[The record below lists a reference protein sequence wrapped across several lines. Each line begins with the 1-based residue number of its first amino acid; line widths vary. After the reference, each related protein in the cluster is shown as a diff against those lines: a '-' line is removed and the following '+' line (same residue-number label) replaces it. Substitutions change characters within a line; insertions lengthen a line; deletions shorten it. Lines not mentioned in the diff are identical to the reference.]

1 MRIGLL
7 HHSIHQDTVGRHV
20 ANNRYKPFRIV
31 KRFLSSKEGEIIT
44 TFAHEMISINNLTFE
59 IGSRALYDEANWH
72 IKPGDKTGL
81 IGANGTGKSTLLKL
95 IVGEYA
101 PTSGTI
107 SMAKDLKIG
116 YLNQDLLSY
125 HSEKSILHVAMEAF
139 ERQNQLHTEID
150 NLLRKLETDY
160 SDDILNKLSDKQMEF
175 EALDGYN
182 IEFRAH
188 EILAGLGFSEEE
200 RKRPLATF
208 SGGWR
213 MRVMLA
219 RILLQT
225 PDILLLDEPTNH
237 LDLPSIKWLE
247 TYLQAFEG
255 SIVIVSHDRYFL
267 DRIINKTVESRRGKL
282 TLYAGNYSFYL
293 EEKSLREEIQS
304 NQFKNQQAKIK
315 QEERLIERFRSKASK
330 AKMVQSRIK
339 ALDKMEKVEE
349 VDDDNPVVNFSFKFS
364 KPSGRHVVTLENISK
379 RYPNIEILENTD
391 GLIEKGDK
399 IALIGAN
406 GKGKST
412 LLRIVADADQ
422 EFEGTS
428 TKGHNVSQTFF
439 AQHQLEA
446 LHLENSLLQELQ
458 AYAPRHS
465 ETELRSILG
474 CFLFTGDDVFKKIK
488 VLSGGEKSRVALAK
502 ALTADAN
509 FLVLDEPTNHLD
521 MASVNILIQALQQY
535 EGTLIV
541 VSHDRYFLDH
551 VANKIWFIENKEIK
565 EYPGTYEEYE
575 TWNSKRVIKP
585 QPDKKEEK
593 KVPAPKK
600 EKVSSTEN
608 EQRNLLQKKNKEL
621 SNLEKTISE
630 KETEVKSLEVAL
642 ADEKVYAD
650 AEKLKEKTRSYNSTK
665 AELTALQKT
674 WESLAEEI
682 MELEGSI
689 D

>member
-1 MRIGLL
+1 MEKKNGLTSL
-7 HHSIHQDTVGRHV
+7 YMDAKV
-20 ANNRYKPFRIV
+20 AKDA
-31 KRFLSSKEGEIIT
+31 EIFI
-44 TFAHEMISINNLTFE
+44 TFAPEMISINNLTFE

-72 IKPGDKTGL
+72 IKPGDKVGL

-95 IVGEYA
+95 IVGEFS

-107 SMAKDLKIG
+107 SMAKDLKLG

-139 ERQNQLHTEID
+139 ERQNQLHTEIE
-150 NLLRKLETDY
+150 NLLKKLETDY
-160 SDDILNKLSDKQMEF
+160 SDDILNKLSDKQTEF
-175 EALDGYN
+175 EALDGYS

-200 RKRPLATF
+200 QKRPLATF

-219 RILLQT
+219 RILLQA

-247 TYLQAFEG
+247 TYLQSFEG
-255 SIVIVSHDRYFL
+255 AIVIVSHDRYFL
-267 DRIINKTVESRRGKL
+267 DRIINKTVESRKGKL

-293 EEKSLREEIQS
+293 EEKSLREEIQG
-304 NQFKNQQAKIK
+304 NQYKNQQAKIK

-339 ALDKMEKVEE
+339 ALDRMEKVDE
-349 VDDDNPVVNFSFKFS
+349 VDDDNPEVNFSFKFS
-364 KPSGRHVVTLENISK
+364 KPSGRHVVTIENISK
-379 RYPNIEILENTD
+379 SYPNIDILDKTD

-412 LLRIVADADQ
+412 LLRIVADADT
-422 EFEGTS
+422 EFEGKS

-446 LHLENSLLQELQ
+446 LHLENSILQELV
-458 AYAPRHS
+458 AFAPKHT

-474 CFLFTGDDVFKKIK
+474 SFLFTGDDVFKKIK

-535 EGTLIV
+535 EGTFIV

-551 VANKIWFIENKEIK
+551 VANKIWFIEDKEIK
-565 EYPGTYEEYE
+565 EYPGSYQEFEE
-575 TWNSKRVIKP
+575 WNSKRTIKP
-585 QPDKKEEK
+585 VVKQEK
-593 KVPAPKK
+593 KVKEEPKK
-600 EKVSSTEN
+600 EKVAPTDDVKKII
-608 EQRNLLQKKNKEL
+608 QKKNKEL
-621 SNLEKTISE
+621 SALEEKIESQESLVKELENELAQEDIYSDPVKLQEHTRNYNSE
-630 KETEVKSLEVAL
+630 KAKLEG
-642 ADEKVYAD
+642 
-650 AEKLKEKTRSYNSTK
+650 
-665 AELTALQKT
+665 LQQD
-674 WESLAEEI
+674 WENLAEEI
-682 MELEGSI
+682 MNLEG
-689 D
+689 

>member
-1 MRIGLL
+1 M
-7 HHSIHQDTVGRHV
+7 
-20 ANNRYKPFRIV
+20 
-31 KRFLSSKEGEIIT
+31 
-44 TFAHEMISINNLTFE
+44 
-59 IGSRALYDEANWH
+59 
-72 IKPGDKTGL
+72 
-81 IGANGTGKSTLLKL
+81 KS
-95 IVGEYA
+95 
-101 PTSGTI
+101 
-107 SMAKDLKIG
+107 
-116 YLNQDLLSY
+116 
-125 HSEKSILHVAMEAF
+125 F
-139 ERQNQLHTEID
+139 ERQNQLHTEIEI
-150 NLLRKLETDY
+150 LLQKLETDY
-160 SDDILNKLSDKQMEF
+160 SDEILNKLSDKQMEF
-175 EALDGYN
+175 DALDGYN

-200 RKRPLATF
+200 QQRPLATF

-247 TYLQAFEG
+247 NYLQAFEG
-255 SIVIVSHDRYFL
+255 AIVIVSHDRYFL
-267 DRIINKTVESRRGKL
+267 DRIINKTVESRKGKL
-282 TLYAGNYSFYL
+282 TVYAGNYSFYI

-315 QEERLIERFRSKASK
+315 QEEKLIERFRAKASK

-339 ALDKMEKVEE
+339 ALDRMEKIDD
-349 VDDDNPVVNFSFKFS
+349 VDDDNPAVNFSFKFS
-364 KPSGRHVVTLENISK
+364 KPSGRHVVTLEDVSK
-379 RYPNIEILENTD
+379 SYPNLEILQDT
-391 GLIEKGDK
+391 GAIIEKGDK

-412 LLRIVADADQ
+412 LLRIVADADL
-422 EFEGTS
+422 EYSGSS

-446 LHLENSLLQELQ
+446 LHLENNLLQELI
-458 AYAPRHS
+458 AFAPKHT

-551 VANKIWFIENKEIK
+551 VANKIWFIEDKEIK

-575 TWNSKRVIKP
+575 IWNAKRVVKTESKAEKKIV
-585 QPDKKEEK
+585 KEE
-593 KVPAPKK
+593 PKK
-600 EKVSSTEN
+600 EKAAPTEDHT
-608 EQRNLLQKKNKEL
+608 RLLNRKNKEL
-621 SNLEKTISE
+621 ALLEQKIGE
-630 KETEVKSLEVAL
+630 GERQLKDLELHLAKEETYS
-642 ADEKVYAD
+642 D
-650 AEKLKEKTRSYNSTK
+650 ASKLQEATRAYNSYKASFEKLQ
-665 AELTALQKT
+665 LD
-674 WESLAEEI
+674 WEQLAEEI
-682 MELEGSI
+682 MDLEE
-689 D
+689 

>member
-1 MRIGLL
+1 
-7 HHSIHQDTVGRHV
+7 
-20 ANNRYKPFRIV
+20 
-31 KRFLSSKEGEIIT
+31 
-44 TFAHEMISINNLTFE
+44 MISINNLTFE
-59 IGSRALYDEANWH
+59 IGARALYDEVNWH
-72 IKPGDKTGL
+72 IKPGDKVGL
-81 IGANGTGKSTLLKL
+81 IGANGTGKSTLLKI
-95 IVGEYA
+95 IVGEYS
-101 PTSGTI
+101 PTSGTV

-139 ERQNQLHTEID
+139 ERQNQLHSEIEV
-150 NLLRKLETDY
+150 LLKKLETDY

-175 EALDGYN
+175 EALDGYS

-200 RKRPLATF
+200 QQRPLATF

-247 TYLQAFEG
+247 NYLQAFEG
-255 SIVIVSHDRYFL
+255 AIVIVSHDRYFL
-267 DRIINKTVESRRGKL
+267 DRIINKTVESRKGKL

-293 EEKSLREEIQS
+293 EEKSLREEIQG

-339 ALDKMEKVEE
+339 ALDRMEKVDE
-349 VDDDNPVVNFSFKFS
+349 VDDDNPEVNFSFKFS
-364 KPSGRHVVTLENISK
+364 KPSGRHVVTLEQISK
-379 RYPNIEILENTD
+379 SYPNLEILDRTD
-391 GLIEKGDK
+391 ALIEKGDK

-412 LLRIVADADQ
+412 LLRIVADADP
-422 EFEGTS
+422 EFSGTS

-446 LHLENSLLQELQ
+446 LHLENSILQELVNF
-458 AYAPRHS
+458 APKQT

-535 EGTLIV
+535 EGTFIV
-541 VSHDRYFLDH
+541 VSHDRYFLDNI
-551 VANKIWFIENKEIK
+551 ANKIWYIEDKKVK
-565 EYPGTYEEYE
+565 EYPGTYQEFEE
-575 TWNSKRVIKP
+575 WNAERTVKSSDKP
-585 QPDKKEEK
+585 VKKVKEEK
-593 KVPAPKK
+593 PTPVKVTANDDIQKM
-600 EKVSSTEN
+600 
-608 EQRNLLQKKNKEL
+608 LQKKNKEL
-621 SNLEKTISE
+621 NNLEQNIASQDLIVKQLEIELAKEEIYSDAVKLKDHTRNYNSE
-630 KETEVKSLEVAL
+630 KARFEQMQADWEV
-642 ADEKVYAD
+642 
-650 AEKLKEKTRSYNSTK
+650 
-665 AELTALQKT
+665 
-674 WESLAEEI
+674 LAEEI
-682 MELEGSI
+682 MELESLS
-689 D
+689 

>member
-1 MRIGLL
+1 MVANLPKDAEIFILL
-7 HHSIHQDTVGRHV
+7 HP
-20 ANNRYKPFRIV
+20 N
-31 KRFLSSKEGEIIT
+31 
-44 TFAHEMISINNLTFE
+44 MISINNLTFE
-59 IGSRALYDEANWH
+59 IGSRALYDEASWH
-72 IKPGDKTGL
+72 IKPGDKVGL

-95 IVGEYA
+95 IVGDYS

-125 HSEKSILHVAMEAF
+125 HSDKSILRVAMEAF
-139 ERQNQLHTEID
+139 ERQNTLHAEIES
-150 NLLRKLETDY
+150 LLKKLETDY
-160 SDDILNKLSDKQMEF
+160 SDEILNKLSDKQLEF

-200 RKRPLATF
+200 QQRPLATF

-219 RILLQT
+219 RILLQA

-247 TYLQAFEG
+247 NYLQAFEG
-255 SIVIVSHDRYFL
+255 AIVIVSHDRYFL
-267 DRIINKTVESRRGKL
+267 DRIINKTVESRKGKL
-282 TLYAGNYSFYL
+282 TLYSGNYSFYL
-293 EEKSLREEIQS
+293 EEKALREEIQS

-315 QEERLIERFRSKASK
+315 QEEKLIERFRAKASK
-330 AKMVQSRIK
+330 AKMVQSRVK
-339 ALDKMEKVEE
+339 ALDRMEKVDD
-349 VDDDNPVVNFSFKFS
+349 VDDDNPQVNFSFKFS
-364 KPSGRHVVTLENISK
+364 KPSGRHVVTLEKIFKS
-379 RYPNIEILENTD
+379 YPNIDILDNAN

-412 LLRIVADADQ
+412 LLRIVAEADKDFQ
-422 EFEGTS
+422 GECN
-428 TKGHNVSQTFF
+428 KGHNVSQTFF

-446 LHLENSLLQELQ
+446 LHLENSVLQELS
-458 AYAPRHS
+458 AFAPTHT

-521 MASVNILIQALQQY
+521 MASVNILVQALQQY
-535 EGTLIV
+535 DGTFIV
-541 VSHDRYFLDH
+541 VSHDRYFLDQ
-551 VANKIWFIENKEIK
+551 VANKIWFIEDKQIK
-565 EYPGTYEEYE
+565 EYPGNYREYEE
-575 TWNSKRVIKP
+575 WMAKRPAKTVEK
-585 QPDKKEEK
+585 QASVKKQKEPTRKIEKENPKVDVKKTLQNKTRELNELEHKIAAQEEK
-593 KVPAPKK
+593 VQHLEIKL
-600 EKVSSTEN
+600 TQEN
-608 EQRNLLQKKNKEL
+608 VFSDSQKL
-621 SNLEKTISE
+621 R
-630 KETEVKSLEVAL
+630 
-642 ADEKVYAD
+642 DY
-650 AEKLKEKTRSYNSTK
+650 TRSYNSEK
-665 AELTALQKT
+665 AILENLQTT
-674 WESLAEEI
+674 WETFAEEI
-682 MELEGSI
+682 LNLESQQ
-689 D
+689 

>member
-1 MRIGLL
+1 M
-7 HHSIHQDTVGRHV
+7 SAKV
-20 ANNRYKPFRIV
+20 AKD
-31 KRFLSSKEGEIIT
+31 EEIFI
-44 TFAHEMISINNLTFE
+44 TFAPEMISINNLTFE

-72 IKPGDKTGL
+72 IKPGDKVGL

-95 IVGEYA
+95 IVGEYS

-107 SMAKDLKIG
+107 SMAKDLKLG

-139 ERQNQLHTEID
+139 ERQNQLHTEIE
-150 NLLRKLETDY
+150 NLLKKLETDY
-160 SDDILNKLSDKQMEF
+160 SDDILNKLSDKQTEF
-175 EALDGYN
+175 EALDGYS

-200 RKRPLATF
+200 QQRPLATF

-219 RILLQT
+219 RILLQA

-247 TYLQAFEG
+247 TYLQSFEG
-255 SIVIVSHDRYFL
+255 AIVIVSHDRYFL
-267 DRIINKTVESRRGKL
+267 DRIINKTVESRKGKL

-293 EEKSLREEIQS
+293 EEKSLRGEIQS

-315 QEERLIERFRSKASK
+315 QEEKLIERFRSKASK

-339 ALDKMEKVEE
+339 ALDRMEKVEE
-349 VDDDNPVVNFSFKFS
+349 VDDDNPEVNFSFKFS

-379 RYPNIEILENTD
+379 SYPNVEILENTD

-412 LLRIVADADQ
+412 LLRIVADADK
-422 EFEGTS
+422 EFEGKS

-446 LHLENSLLQELQ
+446 LHLENSVLQELV
-458 AYAPRHS
+458 AFAPKHT

-474 CFLFTGDDVFKKIK
+474 SFLFTGDDVFKKIK

-535 EGTLIV
+535 EGSFIV
-541 VSHDRYFLDH
+541 VSHDRYFLDNI
-551 VANKIWFIENKEIK
+551 ANKIWFIENKEIK
-565 EYPGTYEEYE
+565 EYPGSYQEYEE
-575 TWNSKRVIKP
+575 WNSKRVIKP
-585 QPDKKEEK
+585 EIKQEKKPKEE
-593 KVPAPKK
+593 PKK
-600 EKVSSTEN
+600 EKAAPTEDVK
-608 EQRNLLQKKNKEL
+608 RIIQKKNKEL
-621 SNLEKTISE
+621 SILEEKIEEQEVLVKRLETELAQEDIYSDAVKLQEYTRNYNSE
-630 KETEVKSLEVAL
+630 KAKLET
-642 ADEKVYAD
+642 
-650 AEKLKEKTRSYNSTK
+650 
-665 AELTALQKT
+665 LQQD

-682 MELEGSI
+682 MNLEG
-689 D
+689 